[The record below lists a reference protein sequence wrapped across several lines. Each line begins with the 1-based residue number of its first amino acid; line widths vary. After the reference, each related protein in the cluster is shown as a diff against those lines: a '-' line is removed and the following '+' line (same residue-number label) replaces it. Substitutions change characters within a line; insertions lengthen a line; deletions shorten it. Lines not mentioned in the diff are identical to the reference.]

1 VFTWTFEDH
10 HRYKCTEVQRLAAQ
24 ARMHGAP
31 TLLTTEKD
39 AMNLPERALEILSDA
54 STELYW
60 LKIGIQVER
69 EESLLE
75 LIESKLANARGS
87 VPLAEPQP

>member
-1 VFTWTFEDH
+1 
-10 HRYKCTEVQRLAAQ
+10 
-24 ARMHGAP
+24 
-31 TLLTTEKD
+31 
-39 AMNLPERALEILSDA
+39 MNLPERSAEILLDA
-54 STELYW
+54 SMELYW

-87 VPLAEPQP
+87 VPLVEP